1 MTDWIK
7 LLDEKPIKKGIYKC
21 LCLGYYP
28 KEWRE
33 EFLQW
38 TNVGFQ
44 PLDYGSRESYP
55 INKNVSY
62 WFKVEEKEPPIVEA
76 QKLIIETEVFFKEAN
91 LNTFAEKNNIEIFE
105 ESGNAVEYII
115 SNISES
121 IIKEMRTKFKSNG
134 THFNVPKCK
143 L

>member
-1 MTDWIK
+1 MRHQVD
-7 LLDEKPIKKGIYKC
+7 
-21 LCLGYYP
+21 
-28 KEWRE
+28 
-33 EFLQW
+33 
-38 TNVGFQ
+38 
-44 PLDYGSRESYP
+44 
-55 INKNVSY
+55 
-62 WFKVEEKEPPIVEA
+62 
-76 QKLIIETEVFFKEAN
+76 
-91 LNTFAEKNNIEIFE
+91 KNNIEIFE